1 MTIILK
7 KKGKYKFKS
16 TFVTPVE
23 VSKKGNNTAS
33 KKYEGSQKKRWDFKY
48 SLFFQLLSLLMSD

>member
-1 MTIILK
+1 MTLIFK

-33 KKYEGSQKKRWDFKY
+33 KKYEGSQKKR
-48 SLFFQLLSLLMSD
+48 